1 MFWISGG
8 LKRVRKVLP
17 GLAAACFL
25 LLVSVPS
32 ALAVPANP
40 NSFQDIQPD
49 GTVVSLRVR
58 GDEHFNWTEDMA
70 GYTVVRSK
78 GWYEYARVSP
88 QGRLVATG
96 LKVGLNNPRAGRI
109 EQRFASF
116 RCPACEVCQEVPRQ
130 FG

>member
-1 MFWISGG
+1 MFLISCG
-8 LKRVRKVLP
+8 LKHARKVLS

-58 GDEHFNWTEDMA
+58 GDEHFNWTE
-70 GYTVVRSK
+70 
-78 GWYEYARVSP
+78 E
-88 QGRLVATG
+88 
-96 LKVGLNNPRAGRI
+96 
-109 EQRFASF
+109 
-116 RCPACEVCQEVPRQ
+116 C
-130 FG
+130 